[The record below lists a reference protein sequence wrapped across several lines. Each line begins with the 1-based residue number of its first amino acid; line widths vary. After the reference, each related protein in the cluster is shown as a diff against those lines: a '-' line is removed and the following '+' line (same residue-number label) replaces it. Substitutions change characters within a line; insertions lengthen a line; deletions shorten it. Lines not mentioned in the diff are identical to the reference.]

1 MLTGEQK
8 AILRMLDIMT
18 PEQAVTMA
26 HIVVNY
32 MKPRLSDSSEAE
44 ECRFA
49 LHDLARELP
58 APALRELCRYA
69 QHLHTKAPAGTTE

>member
-18 PEQAVTMA
+18 PEQAAKVA
-26 HIVVNY
+26 HVVVKY
-32 MKPRLSDSSEAE
+32 MKPRLPDPSEAE

-58 APALRELCRYA
+58 APALKKLCRYA
-69 QHLHTKAPAGTTE
+69 QHLHSKAPAGTIE